1 MTASDIGRRQ
11 VGRGPPD
18 AVWLLVVVSVLV
30 VLGGYVAVR
39 AWVLSFTHDES
50 LSYFGSIQA
59 PLSSALLSR
68 GTDANNHP
76 LNTLAMWLGDA
87 VFGPSE
93 IALRWG
99 SLVAFAVYVVALAVL
114 LRRVERRSLRAFG
127 LVLAVANPYVLD
139 FFSLARGYGL
149 ALALVAASALVT
161 LDFVERPTAGR
172 AMAATGFAALA
183 AFANFSTL
191 TYFLAVLVVIVLA
204 VRLPARNRP
213 TGAALA
219 RIAAAVS
226 LPTLGVFLLV
236 VLPLLRLRSAGELY
250 FGGERGFWRD
260 TAYSLVESTLYG
272 RGWDVL
278 AVVLVGLVAAMVV
291 VGGAAAMR
299 SIVRRRMPPHAT
311 AFLLL
316 TIPGLVSVAQHVV
329 FGTRFLLGR
338 TALFFVPLLAI
349 WLALAGDAA
358 ARRLRF
364 ATAVTTG
371 AVVIATAAVLNLV
384 TAANSSYALDWRY
397 DASTELVLSSLA
409 GTGSEPRP
417 VAVGVSFLFDP
428 TTRFYRETRFRWLP
442 ECPSPDCLAQ
452 QADYYYVI
460 GPDVALVRRRGARI
474 VRVYP
479 VSGGVLAR
487 GAARQG

>member
-1 MTASDIGRRQ
+1 MTAHGIGRRQ
-11 VGRGPPD
+11 VGRRPPD
-18 AVWLLVVVSVLV
+18 AVWLVLLVSTVV
-30 VLGGYVAVR
+30 VLGGYVGVR

-59 PLSSALLSR
+59 PLSSTLLSR

-76 LNTLAMWLGDA
+76 LNTLAMWLGDT

-93 IALRWG
+93 IALRWA
-99 SLVAFAVYVVALAVL
+99 SPVAFGVYVVALVVL
-114 LRRVERRSLRAFG
+114 LRRVERRPLRALG

-149 ALALVAASALVT
+149 ALALVAASSLCT

-172 AMAATGFAALA
+172 AMAATGFAAAA

-204 VRLPARNRP
+204 VGLPARNRM
-213 TGAALA
+213 TRAALA
-219 RIAAAVS
+219 RTAAAVS
-226 LPTLGVFLLV
+226 LPTLGVVLLV
-236 VLPLLRLRSAGELY
+236 VVPLLRLRSAGELY

-260 TAYSLVESTLYG
+260 TVYGLIESTLYG
-272 RGWDVL
+272 RDWDVL
-278 AVVLVGLVAAMVV
+278 AVVLAVLVAAMVV
-291 VGGAAAMR
+291 VGGVAAVG
-299 SIVRRRMPPHAT
+299 SILRRRMPPHAV

-329 FGTRFLLGR
+329 FGTRFLVER
-338 TALFFVPLLAI
+338 TALFFVPLFAV
-349 WLALAGDAA
+349 WLALAADAA
-358 ARRLRF
+358 ARRPRF

-371 AVVIATAAVLNLV
+371 AVVITTAAVLNV
-384 TAANSSYALDWRY
+384 VSAANVSYVLDWRY
-397 DASTELVLSSLA
+397 DASTERVVSGLA
-409 GTGSEPRP
+409 GTRSEPR
-417 VAVGVSFLFDP
+417 AVVLGVSFLFDP

-442 ECPSPDCLAQ
+442 ECPSPDCLAER
-452 QADYYYVI
+452 ADYYYVI

-487 GAARQG
+487 GPSPQG